1 MTVSVHQQIVSNDF
15 PFLRTRRAKAG
26 KNSNEGKGRWKT
38 AINLSDQTVEF
49 LTDSDYLGQLQGKIQ
64 KKSIDILYERLA
76 ERKVTPS
83 TDFL

>member
-1 MTVSVHQQIVSNDF
+1 VSVHQQIVSNDF